1 MSDAQQSSPPPG
13 TPPPAPQDLPHD
25 SLQLNIIVSS
35 TICWFIAALFV
46 ALRFY
51 TRGIIIRV
59 LGWSDWSILLALI
72 LSGVTCGS
80 VIEQAIH
87 GAGYHI
93 WDLDPNDTASAIA
106 WGRAAWYGMLF
117 YALTL
122 AFSKMAILLLYIH
135 LFAFKWARKAGQVL
149 LGVVVISHLYMT
161 IVTFTACIPLRSY
174 WDFTITKKY
183 CHPQSMWWSSTG
195 LHMVTDFLIFLLPM
209 PVVWTIR
216 LPRRQKFALSGVFG
230 FGFIVCFISILRL
243 LQLIRAQ
250 TDPDFTWVAA
260 ELSYLTAVEV
270 NGAIVCACVMTL
282 KPLLARVFPRIWG
295 STGWSGSGGS
305 GGSSNRRRRSGGW
318 GFGRRRRNG
327 NGSGKVR
334 KLKYGG
340 SGTFGSGGPPTI
352 GSLPS
357 KLRMGPL
364 GTMERDVWIESG
376 GGGGG
381 GGGDIGSGAGVGV
394 VGGGRRV
401 WVDGGYV
408 EIEDGDGDTWGV
420 DVELVEHPNGRGA
433 DGGALTRDAAA
444 QANGKGFRQP
454 QRPPPVGS
462 GKVRVDT
469 EVRVQLGP
477 VLREARLLFLLPY
490 SDPAEGER
498 YRDRIHSMASIYWDM
513 LRDTSYDDE
522 EDWRSPVP
530 SLVVAMKEMDRFSAF
545 RTSWLPIPNEEYIS
559 HE

>member
-1 MSDAQQSSPPPG
+1 MSDAQQPSPPPG
-13 TPPPAPQDLPHD
+13 TLPPAPQDLPHE
-25 SLQLNIIVSS
+25 SLQLNIIIAS
-35 TICWFIAALFV
+35 TICWFIAAIFV

-51 TRGIIIRV
+51 TRTVIIHV

-72 LSGVTCGS
+72 LSGATCGS
-80 VIEQAIH
+80 VIEQAVH
-87 GAGYHI
+87 GSGYHI

-106 WGRAAWYGMLF
+106 WGRAAWYGLLF
-117 YALTL
+117 YPLTL

-149 LGVVVISHLYMT
+149 FGVVIISHIYMT
-161 IVTFTACIPLRSY
+161 IVAFTACIPLESY

-195 LHMVTDFLIFLLPM
+195 LHMATDYLIFLLPM

-216 LPRRQKFALSGVFG
+216 LPRRQKFALSCVFG

-250 TDPDFTWVAA
+250 SDPDFTWVAA

-282 KPLLARVFPRIWG
+282 KPLLARVFPRIWAG
-295 STGWSGSGGS
+295 SGWSASAGSSSGG
-305 GGSSNRRRRSGGW
+305 GSRRRSWPLW
-318 GFGRRRRNG
+318 GRSGYGPWNG
-327 NGSGKVR
+327 HREVR
-334 KLKYGG
+334 KLRYGPNG
-340 SGTFGSGGPPTI
+340 AFASAAGPPTI

-364 GTMERDVWIESG
+364 GALERDVWVESG
-376 GGGGG
+376 GGGGVG
-381 GGGDIGSGAGVGV
+381 GGVAGGAAG

-408 EIEDGDGDTWGV
+408 EIEDGDGDLWGV
-420 DVELVEHPNGRGA
+420 DVEMMDRPKRKGS
-433 DGGALTRDAAA
+433 DGGKVAARDVEV
-444 QANGKGFRQP
+444 QANGKGFEPP

-462 GKVRVDT
+462 GKVWVDT
-469 EVRVQLGP
+469 EVRVQ
-477 VLREARLLFLLPY
+477 VSRV
-490 SDPAEGER
+490 
-498 YRDRIHSMASIYWDM
+498 
-513 LRDTSYDDE
+513 DTGIA
-522 EDWRSPVP
+522 V
-530 SLVVAMKEMDRFSAF
+530 
-545 RTSWLPIPNEEYIS
+545 
-559 HE
+559 